1 MGYASEILERAA
13 ETRGKSTTETTVYAY
28 VNGVRMEIAA
38 ARELSLKLMK
48 QATKDAARA
57 AREKK
62 DPTRAP
68 NWIVG
73 QQFLDKWGDVH
84 TVTRT
89 EPGFVFA
96 RTGINGPE
104 VRFKRSLIT
113 SCVKHDRAIGH
124 PPTGHGRPTK
134 GGTIGFKASVSH
146 VDRPT
151 YVECDDDKAY
161 RISRVNG
168 VWPHTVQPEFTAPKP
183 VAKEKSVS
191 VTIDVVGLHQHRVSV
206 TVGPVKP
213 VKAEKAVKVAKV
225 KAITKRQARGTYDPS
240 I

>member
-1 MGYASEILERAA
+1 MGYAAEILEKAA
-13 ETRGKSTTETTVYAY
+13 EMRGKSTTETTVYAY
-28 VNGVRMEIAA
+28 VNGVRMEIAE

-73 QQFLDKWGDVH
+73 QSFKDKWGDVY

-89 EPGFVFA
+89 EPGHVWA
-96 RTGINGPE
+96 RHGTAGVE
-104 VRFKRSLIT
+104 RRFKRSLIA
-113 SCVKHDRAIGH
+113 SCVKQDRVIGH

-146 VDRPT
+146 VDRPH

-168 VWPHTVQPEFTAPKP
+168 VWPHTVQPEFTSPKP
-183 VAKEKSVS
+183 VAKEKSVH

-213 VKAEKAVKVAKV
+213 GRVKAEKAAPKVTS
-225 KAITKRQARGTYDPS
+225 ITKRAARGTYDPS